1 VVCLSGDGAAAY
13 TAQGLWT
20 LARER
25 LDVTVVIFANRAYR
39 ILNMEL
45 ARTQSG
51 AAGDRARSLLEL
63 SNPAMDWVS
72 IASGFG
78 MRASRCDTTESFD
91 SAFAQSMSDAGPSLI
106 EAVV

>member
-1 VVCLSGDGAAAY
+1 MVRRRIP
-13 TAQGLWT
+13 AQGLWT

-25 LDVTVVIFANRAYR
+25 LDVTVVVFANRAYR

-51 AAGDRARSLLEL
+51 PAGSRARSLLEL
-63 SNPAMDWVS
+63 TNPAMDWVS

-78 MRASRCDTTESFD
+78 MRATRCDTAESFD
-91 SAFAQSMSDAGPSLI
+91 SALARSMSQRLVRVLSRR
-106 EAVV
+106 